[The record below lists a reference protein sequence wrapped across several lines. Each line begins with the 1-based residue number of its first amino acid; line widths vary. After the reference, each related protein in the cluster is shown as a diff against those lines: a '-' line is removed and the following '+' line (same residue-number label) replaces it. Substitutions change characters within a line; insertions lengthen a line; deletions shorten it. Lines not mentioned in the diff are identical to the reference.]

1 MNAERYRHLIM
12 GLIGE
17 INNEN
22 LLRTIYL
29 FVKRFLREEG
39 Q

>member
-12 GLIGE
+12 ALIGG
-17 INNEN
+17 ITNEN

-39 Q
+39 R